1 MEPLTSMPNLPHFR
15 ANKPKLR
22 GRGGDFKFT
31 EGAAFFEQVQTG
43 VVHRDRLPLRRT

>member
-1 MEPLTSMPNLPHFR
+1 MPNLPHFR

-31 EGAAFFEQVQTG
+31 EGAPFFEQVQY
-43 VVHRDRLPLRRT
+43 VDHNRLPLRPIYDTGAG